1 MEGIRYMR
9 SYEIVDTEEHRS
21 VGILLYYEKKKD
33 FIIELQCDLDEW
45 TAPLLFTNLV
55 RNGVYTVP
63 RDLSFL
69 WVKERVIPS
78 GRQNISAILKNHK
91 MDAYD
96 EMKFLELS
104 KARCSQD
111 NLCIKKID
119 RLPAYVVE
127 RAEKHVVDCVPCA
140 EHKVLCFFADG
151 TVKKI
156 DLLEI
161 QSVTGVDKVLR
172 NEPLYQSCQVGTGG
186 YSITFDDSIDIP
198 AWILYDVGVTIP
210 LSQDDFICFA
220 KNNLLD
226 TTECCEVLDCS
237 RQNIS
242 YMVKRGQL
250 EEVKANV
257 KGNLY
262 QKGDVLKNMW

>member
-1 MEGIRYMR
+1 M
-9 SYEIVDTEEHRS
+9 
-21 VGILLYYEKKKD
+21 LL
-33 FIIELQCDLDEW
+33 
-45 TAPLLFTNLV
+45 
-55 RNGVYTVP
+55 
-63 RDLSFL
+63 
-69 WVKERVIPS
+69 
-78 GRQNISAILKNHK
+78 
-91 MDAYD
+91 
-96 EMKFLELS
+96 
-104 KARCSQD
+104 
-111 NLCIKKID
+111 
-119 RLPAYVVE
+119 
-127 RAEKHVVDCVPCA
+127 
-140 EHKVLCFFADG
+140 
-151 TVKKI
+151 VKKI

-172 NEPLYQSCQVGTGG
+172 HESLYRSCQVGTGG

-210 LSQDDFICFA
+210 LSQDDFIRFA

-242 YMVKRGQL
+242 YMVKRGQI